1 MKNNISNGSGG
12 CIYGLALI
20 GSLVYFLKGAVAFG
34 AIMLAIGK
42 SIVWPGV
49 LVYHL
54 LKFLQI

>member
-1 MKNNISNGSGG
+1 MKNNISHGSGG

-20 GSLVYFLKGAVAFG
+20 GSLVYFLKGAVSFG
-34 AIMLAIGK
+34 AIVIAIGK